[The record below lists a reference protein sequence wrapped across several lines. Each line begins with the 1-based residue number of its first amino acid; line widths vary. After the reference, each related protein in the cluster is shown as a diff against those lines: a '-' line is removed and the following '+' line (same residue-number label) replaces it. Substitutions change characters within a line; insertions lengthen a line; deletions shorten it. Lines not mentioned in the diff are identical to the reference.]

1 MFMKSL
7 AGGLH
12 SLDLICSVVLQSDWA
27 YFQSSDLRVHA
38 LSTFLMEN
46 LEGKM
51 QGHRTNTSS
60 FLMEVV
66 VL

>member
-27 YFQSSDLRVHA
+27 YFQSSDLKGSCPFY
-38 LSTFLMEN
+38 LLN
-46 LEGKM
+46 GKF
-51 QGHRTNTSS
+51 GGKNART
-60 FLMEVV
+60 
-66 VL
+66 